1 MPLPMPA
8 PRRRGVTLIE
18 IMISVVILSVVLLG
32 MGRYMVTFSR
42 TVRASEARTMAVA
55 LASGRISEIRASPNY
70 PGLETNYAATEATI
84 TGFPGFTR
92 LTEISHTGGPRPTYT
107 NDYKTVT
114 VTVNG
119 PGLSAAIKKTIIV
132 AAP

>member
-1 MPLPMPA
+1 MPLPLPA

-32 MGRYMVTFSR
+32 MGRYLVTFSR
-42 TVRASEARTMAVA
+42 TVRASEARTMAVT

-70 PGLETNYAATEATI
+70 AGLETNYATTEATI
-84 TGFPGFTR
+84 AGFPGFTR
-92 LTEISHTGGPRPTYT
+92 STVITHVGGPRPTYT

-119 PGLSAAIKKTIIV
+119 PGLSASIKKTIIV

>member
-70 PGLETNYAATEATI
+70 TGLETNYATTEATI
-84 TGFPGFTR
+84 TGFPGYTR
-92 LTEISHTGGPRPTYT
+92 VTAITHTGGPRPTFT